1 MPAQARLLS
10 LATAVPSYRLCQE
23 DVARLAPRLFDAKS
37 SEIERLLPV
46 FAHAGIETR
55 YSCVPLDWYLRP
67 HGWAERSRLYAENA
81 VELLAALSPPPRRQ
95 AGPPPRC

>member
-10 LATAVPSYRLCQE
+10 LATAVPSYRLRQE
-23 DVARLAPRLFDAKS
+23 DVARLAPRLFDARS
-37 SEIERLLPV
+37 SEIERLLPIYGN
-46 FAHAGIETR
+46 AGIETR

-81 VELLAALSPPPRRQ
+81 VELLAAATETCLGR
-95 AGPPPRC
+95 AG